1 VFILIGIIYIYV
13 ILYICICAGMFIYIC
28 ICVHTK
34 LYVIENGCI
43 YLCNIF
49 VYTCIYRTAVAVN
62 SLLCKPTF
70 FANKKYFP
78 KSFANPTSIFRRG
91 IRLKSFAKSFTQR
104 NTFANSEKK
113 IGRGVSC
120 WNPAGL
126 GNLKPLRGPLERLP
140 YTYVYVYLNVYKT
153 VNRYVCFSSVCL
165 NLFFIYIHGFMHLS
179 IDVFVYMYRC
189 K

>member
-1 VFILIGIIYIYV
+1 MLFCISVYV
-13 ILYICICAGMFIYIC
+13 QVCLYIYIC

-113 IGRGVSC
+113 LV
-120 WNPAGL
+120 AGSHV
-126 GNLKPLRGPLERLP
+126 GTLP
-140 YTYVYVYLNVYKT
+140 VLA
-153 VNRYVCFSSVCL
+153 
-165 NLFFIYIHGFMHLS
+165 I
-179 IDVFVYMYRC
+179 
-189 K
+189 